1 MENCETKIYQFDSND
16 PLEFFFTQK
25 TNFYFFFLQPGG
37 DGQALTVFLEN
48 SVSAKDVWALSDS
61 WTNEPKWNE
70 GRIEINGDEL
80 ADDTKYKVRLDFD
93 KKM

>member
-1 MENCETKIYQFDSND
+1 MYQFESDDRPSTCLQNCMI
-16 PLEFFFTQK
+16 FFYQKPNFTL
-25 TNFYFFFLQPGG
+25 FIQPGG

-48 SVSAKDVWALSDS
+48 SVSSKDVWALSDS

-80 ADDTKYKVRLDFD
+80 ADDTKYKVRPDFD
-93 KKM
+93 KKL

>member
-1 MENCETKIYQFDSND
+1 
-16 PLEFFFTQK
+16 
-25 TNFYFFFLQPGG
+25 
-37 DGQALTVFLEN
+37 LEN

-61 WTNEPKWNE
+61 WNNEPKWNE

-93 KKM
+93 KKG

>member
-1 MENCETKIYQFDSND
+1 MYQFESDD
-16 PLEFFFTQK
+16 PAHVFKIVRFFFTK
-25 TNFYFFFLQPGG
+25 KPNFTLFIQPGG

-48 SVSAKDVWALSDS
+48 SVSSKDVWALSDS

-80 ADDTKYKVRLDFD
+80 ADDTKYKVRPDFD
-93 KKM
+93 KKL